1 MQLLKDS
8 NGQMVKGIAT
18 DQNYNPYRTTSA
30 ILQRW
35 LNGGGLPVTWP
46 TLVKCLRDAKL
57 NAAADDIESALS
69 QGPSITP
76 PEQPTSCM

>member
-1 MQLLKDS
+1 MQLLEDS
-8 NGQMVKGIAT
+8 NGQMVEGIAAA
-18 DQNYNPYRTTSA
+18 QHYNPYRTTFA

-35 LNGGGLPVTWP
+35 LNGGGLPVTWQ

-69 QGPSITP
+69 QGPSMTP
-76 PEQPTSCM
+76 PEQATSCT

>member
-1 MQLLKDS
+1 
-8 NGQMVKGIAT
+8 MVEGIAT
-18 DQNYNPYRTTSA
+18 AQHHDPYRTTVA

-35 LNGGGLPVTWP
+35 LNEGSPVTWQ

-69 QGPSITP
+69 QGPSMTP